1 MRDLPDYLCHVGPYS
16 SLSMGELVLLV
27 PTGSADVPIGSTAIE
42 ALARLGVT
50 AVSLAADS
58 HTTAII
64 LQGWAF
70 DPDRSSAAIEALGG
84 SPEGARTLQLIAH
97 VDVTA
102 TPRRGGIVP

>member
-1 MRDLPDYLCHVGPYS
+1 M
-16 SLSMGELVLLV
+16 
-27 PTGSADVPIGSTAIE
+27 GSADVPIGTTAIE

-70 DPDRSSAAIEALGG
+70 DPDRPSAVIEALGG

-102 TPRRGGIVP
+102 VPTKGGTIP